1 MRKFSILCIL
11 LLVANL
17 IFAQKVLITGI
28 VLDESNKEPLLGAT
42 VRVKGSS
49 DGTVTD
55 FDGNFSL
62 SVEKG
67 SVLTVSFVGYVT
79 KDVTLNANAASVR
92 ILLAPD
98 NQLLEDVVIVGFGAQ
113 KKEHLT
119 AAVSTISSDVLKNRP
134 VQNVAQALMGVS
146 PGLNISQ
153 DQGRLDKA
161 PSINIRG
168 RETIGEGSNGGPLI
182 LIDGMEGDMNTL
194 NPQDIESISV
204 LKDAAASSI
213 YGSRAPFG
221 VVLITTKSGSEGKV
235 TLNYNNS
242 FRWNTPVTLPKMAD
256 SYSFALFMND
266 ADLWGNHFD
275 DQWLQRIKDYQ
286 DGKLTTPLYVDP
298 NTGDYANP
306 YWGGANANVDWYK
319 ALFRQTSPSMEHTA
333 SISGGGEKTRVYA
346 SVNYLDMDGMLRYNR
361 DEYNRLATNL
371 KVDTKLWNYIDIT
384 YNMKFTRTD
393 YGRPSTFTDDLY
405 RDIARQGWPMFPLY
419 DNNGNL
425 YYDGGKAALLRDG
438 GRDKQRN
445 DTHSQQLKL
454 RIEPLKDWQIMAE
467 LNYRNEAVQHHWD
480 MQKIYTYTADNQLR
494 ETDRKESSVHEDAFF
509 ADYINLNIYSDY
521 AKTFSNNHFFKV
533 MAGFQAESY
542 KNNLFG
548 ATRNGIMVPGID
560 VIDKTTGL
568 DADGKLL
575 PPTVNG
581 AIGKWTTA
589 GFFGRINYNYKNKYM
604 IEGNLRYD
612 GTSRFRRDNRW
623 VWTPSVSLGWNI
635 AHENFWE
642 SLRDI
647 VSTLKLR
654 ASYGKLANQNTTSW
668 YPTYVTMPLGTANG
682 SWLINGQ
689 RPNTANAPGLVST
702 DLTWEKVQ
710 TTNIGLDIAMLQN
723 RLNVV
728 FDWYIRDTKDMI
740 GPAPVL
746 PATLGTDPP
755 RMNNTDLR
763 TRGWELSINW
773 QDRLAMG
780 LGYRIGLTLSDAR
793 TEITNYPSTN
803 RALDKYYTGKK
814 MGQIWGYTTI
824 GIAKT
829 DEEMQQHLAS
839 LPKGGQDPLGSNWGA
854 GDIMYKDING
864 DGKIDWGDY
873 TEDNPGD
880 LSVIGNSEPRYR
892 FGLNLSVDYKG
903 FDLGVFFQG
912 VLKQDFAPNGYTPTF
927 FGAHP
932 WGIWESQVMVQH
944 LDYFRNDPEHP
955 LGLNMNSYYPRPRFS
970 GQNYEAQTKYLQNAA
985 YLRLKNLQLGYTL
998 PNKLTQKVNLSN
1010 VRIFVAGENL
1020 FTITKLADMFD
1031 PETVYGGWNGTVYP
1045 LSKTYS
1051 CGISLN
1057 F

>member
-1 MRKFSILCIL
+1 
-11 LLVANL
+11 
-17 IFAQKVLITGI
+17 
-28 VLDESNKEPLLGAT
+28 
-42 VRVKGSS
+42 
-49 DGTVTD
+49 
-55 FDGNFSL
+55 
-62 SVEKG
+62 
-67 SVLTVSFVGYVT
+67 
-79 KDVTLNANAASVR
+79 
-92 ILLAPD
+92 
-98 NQLLEDVVIVGFGAQ
+98 
-113 KKEHLT
+113 
-119 AAVSTISSDVLKNRP
+119 
-134 VQNVAQALMGVS
+134 
-146 PGLNISQ
+146 
-153 DQGRLDKA
+153 
-161 PSINIRG
+161 
-168 RETIGEGSNGGPLI
+168 
-182 LIDGMEGDMNTL
+182 
-194 NPQDIESISV
+194 
-204 LKDAAASSI
+204 
-213 YGSRAPFG
+213 
-221 VVLITTKSGSEGKV
+221 
-235 TLNYNNS
+235 
-242 FRWNTPVTLPKMAD
+242 
-256 SYSFALFMND
+256 
-266 ADLWGNHFD
+266 
-275 DQWLQRIKDYQ
+275 
-286 DGKLTTPLYVDP
+286 
-298 NTGDYANP
+298 
-306 YWGGANANVDWYK
+306 
-319 ALFRQTSPSMEHTA
+319 
-333 SISGGGEKTRVYA
+333 
-346 SVNYLDMDGMLRYNR
+346 
-361 DEYNRLATNL
+361 
-371 KVDTKLWNYIDIT
+371 
-384 YNMKFTRTD
+384 
-393 YGRPSTFTDDLY
+393 
-405 RDIARQGWPMFPLY
+405 
-419 DNNGNL
+419 
-425 YYDGGKAALLRDG
+425 
-438 GRDKQRN
+438 
-445 DTHSQQLKL
+445 
-454 RIEPLKDWQIMAE
+454 
-467 LNYRNEAVQHHWD
+467 
-480 MQKIYTYTADNQLR
+480 
-494 ETDRKESSVHEDAFF
+494 
-509 ADYINLNIYSDY
+509 
-521 AKTFSNNHFFKV
+521 
-533 MAGFQAESY
+533 
-542 KNNLFG
+542 
-548 ATRNGIMVPGID
+548 
-560 VIDKTTGL
+560 
-568 DADGKLL
+568 
-575 PPTVNG
+575 
-581 AIGKWTTA
+581 
-589 GFFGRINYNYKNKYM
+589 
-604 IEGNLRYD
+604 
-612 GTSRFRRDNRW
+612 
-623 VWTPSVSLGWNI
+623 
-635 AHENFWE
+635 
-642 SLRDI
+642 
-647 VSTLKLR
+647 
-654 ASYGKLANQNTTSW
+654 
-668 YPTYVTMPLGTANG
+668 
-682 SWLINGQ
+682 
-689 RPNTANAPGLVST
+689 
-702 DLTWEKVQ
+702 
-710 TTNIGLDIAMLQN
+710 
-723 RLNVV
+723 
-728 FDWYIRDTKDMI
+728 MI